1 MLTRAEP
8 TRAVQT
14 GRTPTGRMERTRRD
28 LLATS
33 AATLTAAGSVGVA
46 GCLDFAAGDGPQGP
60 RGGPRDPDLRGRL
73 VRPADSPFDE
83 PVEGTIV
90 DAAGTRF
97 ELATEGNAETYG
109 QSMRLVFRN
118 TGDEPATVLGKHAY
132 SLQRAR
138 RARGWLD
145 IRGSPAGEAV
155 ELPQAEETF
164 DAGSAYIWSIDL
176 EEAAIASAVPD
187 RDLAVCPPLGAG
199 TYRFV
204 YWGSRTARRWVPSSS
219 WSGNPMKKRRAF

>member
-1 MLTRAEP
+1 M
-8 TRAVQT
+8 
-14 GRTPTGRMERTRRD
+14 GRMKRTRRD

-33 AATLTAAGSVGVA
+33 AGTLTAAGSVGVA

-60 RGGPRDPDLRGRL
+60 EGVPETLTCEDDAFARL
-73 VRPADSPFDE
+73 TAPFDE

-90 DAAGTRF
+90 DAGGTRF

-132 SLQRAR
+132 SFQRQTGE
-138 RARGWLD
+138 GWLD
-145 IRGSPAGEAV
+145 VRGSPTGEAV
-155 ELPQAEETF
+155 ELPRIEETL
-164 DAGSAYIWSIDL
+164 DPSGAYIWSIDL
-176 EEAAIASAVPD
+176 EEAVIASAVPD
-187 RDLAVCPPLGAG
+187 RELAVCPPLGPG

-204 YWGSRTARRWVPSSS
+204 YWGIPDAPPLGAEFELV
-219 WSGNPMKKRRAF
+219 G

>member
-1 MLTRAEP
+1 
-8 TRAVQT
+8 
-14 GRTPTGRMERTRRD
+14 
-28 LLATS
+28 
-33 AATLTAAGSVGVA
+33 
-46 GCLDFAAGDGPQGP
+46 
-60 RGGPRDPDLRGRL
+60 
-73 VRPADSPFDE
+73 
-83 PVEGTIV
+83 
-90 DAAGTRF
+90 
-97 ELATEGNAETYG
+97 
-109 QSMRLVFRN
+109 MRLVFRN

-132 SLQRAR
+132 SLQRETGE
-138 RARGWLD
+138 GWLD

-204 YWGSRTARRWVPSSS
+204 YWGIPDGPPLGAKFKLV
-219 WSGNPMKKRRAF
+219 G